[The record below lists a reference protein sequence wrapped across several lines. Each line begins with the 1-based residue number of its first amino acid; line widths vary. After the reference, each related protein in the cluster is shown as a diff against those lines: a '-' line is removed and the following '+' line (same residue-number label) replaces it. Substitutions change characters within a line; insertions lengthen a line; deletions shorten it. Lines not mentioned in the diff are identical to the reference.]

1 MMMNRKKSPFQNLT
15 KHLSVLPLIVLLIT
29 PNSVYAQLN
38 EQQKETTLPQEPV
51 KRESKTDEIFVVV
64 EQQPEFIGGTT
75 ELMKFLS
82 ENIVYPSDALID
94 KIEGRVIVNFV
105 INKDGDVSDV
115 NIVRGINPSLDSET
129 LRVISLMPNWKPGL
143 IKGEKVR
150 VRYTLPIVF
159 RIPDKEKDETRVV
172 GSSSMKEETSKT
184 LTEKFG
190 VDKHLII
197 IDGVKM
203 EKGFDLNSINR
214 DDIDFIAVLKME
226 LAIAIYGEE
235 GKDGAVVITKGTSKN
250 KTPAILDGK
259 ATKEDD
265 DVFEEVEVQPEFPG
279 GIKALIIYLGE
290 NIKYQYPFDHYQPHG
305 RVITNFIIHKDGSIS
320 NINIIRGIG
329 EWQDKEATRVIK
341 NMPKWTPG
349 QQGGKAVNVRY
360 TLPIVFRLQQ

>member
-1 MMMNRKKSPFQNLT
+1 MNTSKCPIRKLT
-15 KHLSVLPLIVLLIT
+15 KHLSVLPLALLLIT
-29 PNSVYAQLN
+29 ANSVYAQQN
-38 EQQKETTLPQEPV
+38 EPQKETTPPQKPV

-64 EQQPEFIGGTT
+64 EQQPEFPGGTQ

-82 ENIVYPSDALID
+82 DNIIYPSDAVKD
-94 KIEGRVIVNFV
+94 KIEGRIIVTFI
-105 INKDGDVSDV
+105 INKDGGVTDM
-115 NIVRGINPSLDSET
+115 NIVRGVNSLLDTEA
-129 LRVISLMPNWKPGL
+129 LRVISMMPNWKPGL
-143 IKGEKVR
+143 QRGKKVR

-172 GSSSMKEETSKT
+172 GSRSMKEKTSKT

-203 EKGFDLNSINR
+203 EKGFDLNNINR
-214 DDIDFIAVLKME
+214 DDIDFIAVLKKE

-235 GKDGAVVITKGTSKN
+235 GKDGAVVITNGTSKN
-250 KTPAILDGK
+250 KAPAIIEGK
-259 ATKEDD
+259 TTNDD
-265 DVFEEVEVQPEFPG
+265 DGVFEEVEVQPEFPG

-329 EWQDKEATRVIK
+329 EWQDKEAIRVIK
-341 NMPKWTPG
+341 NMPNWEPG